1 MGDIVRA
8 SLFSSSFSDIKPL
21 EQLTFEVK
29 AKHMISEE
37 LEEEDLDELDPKEFK
52 SEDSDE
58 DEGESM
64 KSLTDWVFWA
74 MFRKTKCRH
83 N

>member
-1 MGDIVRA
+1 MGDIARA
-8 SLFSSSFSDIKPL
+8 VLFSSSFPDIKPL

-29 AKHMISEE
+29 AKHLISEE
-37 LEEEDLDELDPKEFK
+37 LEDLDELDPKKFK
-52 SEDSDE
+52 SEDSHE
-58 DEGESM
+58 DEGDVYE
-64 KSLTDWVFWA
+64 SLTDWVFWA